1 MYLAVVL
8 DIFTH
13 APRTGRAQC
22 RGNLSCSSDQ
32 QLSLGVLETALQER
46 VPEIRHSG
54 QGVQCASGAYIY
66 LLKSYQVQIIVAT
79 VSKAEENGYAE
90 RFMFVQSLA
99 CFSTLSIIFYTEFL
113 LFYEKPR
120 EEEGRCN
127 ALEYVKN
134 HHEAVIFDHPQNVQ
148 CILL

>member
-46 VPEIRHSG
+46 VPEICHSG
-54 QGVQCASGAYIY
+54 QGVQCASGEYIY
-66 LLKSYQVQIIVAT
+66 LLKSYQVQISVAA

-99 CFSTLSIIFYTEFL
+99 CFSTLSIIFIQSFSYFT
-113 LFYEKPR
+113 KNP
-120 EEEGRCN
+120 GRKKGAATLWN
-127 ALEYVKN
+127 MSK
-134 HHEAVIFDHPQNVQ
+134 ITTKR
-148 CILL
+148 